1 MAKWEISYFWLHAE
15 ELLRCKLTPGCEGDG
30 LPQGIWDAM
39 PCNRELLY
47 QVDAT
52 MACAIGMMHLMTAC
66 VLKMWAE
73 AQYRQSSLYFD
84 QALGFLVLSLDCEEQ
99 HTYEW
104 PISTSMILGN
114 YNRFIA
120 AAFPSGP
127 LRIEHRDGYD
137 AAGPIVRKNAFQWRT
152 HETWLSCPEEP
163 AAKPPQNISVACLV
177 PVMWPAEKESYDV
190 IRETWGAECDAIYF
204 FVAVAEGAE
213 LPEDVVNLS
222 SFFPSIIHDA
232 VASKLDGNQRPRAS
246 GANQKDLL
254 LFAWAAE
261 YLGAF
266 DWFCRIETD
275 GYFSTEN
282 FKRMAPED
290 HKNQAIFL
298 GATMLW
304 TTHFEPRLIVQE
316 QPQCLSS
323 KALHRLHNVVARA
336 SWTESPSYLECELA
350 PGHRGDLVLAL
361 CLNDAFVTPKIS
373 VDARGRDF
381 FVAYPWESQ
390 RHYRPE
396 EHAVRAETLFLRFS
410 YYAISTPKEIA
421 TGAHHLTEFL

>member
-1 MAKWEISYFWLHAE
+1 
-15 ELLRCKLTPGCEGDG
+15 
-30 LPQGIWDAM
+30 
-39 PCNRELLY
+39 
-47 QVDAT
+47 
-52 MACAIGMMHLMTAC
+52 
-66 VLKMWAE
+66 
-73 AQYRQSSLYFD
+73 
-84 QALGFLVLSLDCEEQ
+84 
-99 HTYEW
+99 
-104 PISTSMILGN
+104 
-114 YNRFIA
+114 
-120 AAFPSGP
+120 
-127 LRIEHRDGYD
+127 
-137 AAGPIVRKNAFQWRT
+137 
-152 HETWLSCPEEP
+152 
-163 AAKPPQNISVACLV
+163 
-177 PVMWPAEKESYDV
+177 MWPAEKESYDV

-396 EHAVRAETLFLRFS
+396 EHAVIPDPRQYDSDGQQTWKGKAHIYIPCWKRNTYWISPYAVSFHWYKNPAELRAFHETFHKTFGKNVSREYPVNEHES
-410 YYAISTPKEIA
+410 A
-421 TGAHHLTEFL
+421 T